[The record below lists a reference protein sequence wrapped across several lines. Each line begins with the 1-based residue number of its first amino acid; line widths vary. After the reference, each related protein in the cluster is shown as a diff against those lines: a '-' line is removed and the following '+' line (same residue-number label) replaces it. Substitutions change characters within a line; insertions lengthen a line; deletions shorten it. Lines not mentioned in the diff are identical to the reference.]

1 MCNHEEDFR
10 GVVKYKHKYTAVD
23 KYLIGIV
30 LLGVTIAVLF
40 MGVCLYQLVSSL

>member
-10 GVVKYKHKYTAVD
+10 GVAKYKHKYTPVD
-23 KYLIGIV
+23 KYIIGIC
-30 LLGVTIAVLF
+30 LLGLTMAIVF

>member
-10 GVVKYKHKYTAVD
+10 GTAKYKHQYTLVD
-23 KYLIGIV
+23 KYHIGIC
-30 LLGVTIAVLF
+30 LLGLTMAIVF